1 MNNKTNTKK
10 LKSKKPSKSKH
21 SVELQQ
27 ANSIIIKPYITEK
40 TFNMIEKENKLTFLV
55 NSTANKKQIAEAMK
69 VLYEANASIINT
81 ARTGKGKKAMIEF
94 SQPEGARDL
103 ATRLGLV

>member
-10 LKSKKPSKSKH
+10 LRSKKPSKSKH

-55 NSTANKKQIAEAMK
+55 NSTANKKQIAAAMK

-94 SQPEGARDL
+94 SQQEGARDL

>member
-1 MNNKTNTKK
+1 MNNKTNIKK
-10 LKSKKPSKSKH
+10 QRSKKSSKSRH
-21 SVELQQ
+21 SAEVHQ
-27 ANSIIIKPYITEK
+27 ANSVIIKPYITEK

-55 NSTANKKQIAEAMK
+55 NSTANKKQITEAIK
-69 VLYEANASIINT
+69 VLYEANPSIVNT